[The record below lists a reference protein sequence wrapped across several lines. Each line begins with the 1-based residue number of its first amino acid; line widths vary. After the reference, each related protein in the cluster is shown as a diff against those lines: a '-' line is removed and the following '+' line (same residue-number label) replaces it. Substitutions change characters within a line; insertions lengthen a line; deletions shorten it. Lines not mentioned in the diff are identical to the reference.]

1 MMEGEENSGLGLD
14 VPMDRWEKS
23 LIRLNILFVKIV
35 WYKTEASRFIIAS
48 NIFSLLALHR
58 DTDTM
63 ISPYCFRVL
72 SFKIHQIACCLVYRS
87 GQINLIWGQVCHVNE
102 VLNGGFALPATTS
115 LKYNGDG

>member
-1 MMEGEENSGLGLD
+1 MEGEENSGLGLD

-58 DTDTM
+58 DTDAM
-63 ISPYCFRVL
+63 IFPYCF
-72 SFKIHQIACCLVYRS
+72 
-87 GQINLIWGQVCHVNE
+87 NE
-102 VLNGGFALPATTS
+102 VLYIEYYHSKFIKS
-115 LKYNGDG
+115 RVV